1 MSTEDLIQRLV
12 QSPTQRT
19 RFVSTFAIASL
30 LGLSVASLVFLA
42 STGARPDLFSAWAPT
57 LLKLS
62 FGLTAALA
70 LAPLIWR
77 AARPNIRL
85 LETLV
90 PSAIMAAAAALITVA
105 GLIDAPSEL
114 RWVLWTGGGA
124 PDCLVRIPLIAL
136 PIAAALFLAA
146 RRFAPTRLAFAGA
159 ALGAG
164 AGALAAIPYSLFCP
178 IDSAPYVATWYS
190 VSILLC
196 AALGAAAGRM
206 LRW

>member
-1 MSTEDLIQRLV
+1 MSTEDLIRRLA
-12 QSPTQRT
+12 QSPAQRPH
-19 RFVSTFAIASL
+19 FVWTFAIASV
-30 LGLSVASLVFLA
+30 LGLGVASGVFLA
-42 STGARPDLFSAWAPT
+42 STGARPDLFAAWAPT
-57 LLKLS
+57 LLKIS
-62 FGLTAALA
+62 FGLIAALA
-70 LAPLIWR
+70 LGPLIWR
-77 AARPNIRL
+77 AARPNIRM

-90 PSAIMAAAAALITVA
+90 PSAIVVAAAALITVA

-136 PIAAALFLAA
+136 PIAAALFVAA
-146 RRFAPTRLAFAGA
+146 RRFAPTRLAVAGA

-178 IDSAPYVATWYS
+178 IDSAPYVATWYT
-190 VSILLC
+190 VAVLIC
-196 AALGAAAGRM
+196 GALGAIASRL